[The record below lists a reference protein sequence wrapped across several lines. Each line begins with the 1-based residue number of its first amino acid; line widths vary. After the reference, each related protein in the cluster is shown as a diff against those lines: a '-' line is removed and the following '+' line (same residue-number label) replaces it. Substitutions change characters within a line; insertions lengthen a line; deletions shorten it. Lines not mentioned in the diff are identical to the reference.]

1 MSMTNTEIQKLAQR
15 DGITIDSVKTRIR
28 KYGEQGARE
37 FQPMTRSQRGRKGKS
52 NSPWRKFVL
61 PGSPF
66 QGGQ

>member
-1 MSMTNTEIQKLAQR
+1 MTNTEIQKLAQR

-52 NSPWRKFVL
+52 N
-61 PGSPF
+61 
-66 QGGQ
+66 